1 MRCNNCGHVNEDDV
15 RFCIM
20 CGQPIESKGQPE
32 GAPRPSST
40 EPDSGR
46 GDIRSDYYTP
56 APTQSPSVQGHQ
68 PPAPYSGFIQGHQ
81 SSTPYSG
88 SVQTGYPVG
97 APPPQPGYRPP
108 MQPQSP
114 MTSSPSYGQVSS
126 QDGWQKSSP
135 SVKPPRKKKKKGLII
150 GLSILSVLI
159 ALVAA
164 FLIYSL
170 PLRPEVRLEGIRQ
183 TLDGTISKLSLQ
195 AKSNQMIREIRYAL
209 NPSDPTDPDAYKILD
224 NIDGGIFEKT
234 GILPKLSLDRKIN
247 KSSQERGPWA
257 RSDAN
262 AKIGNHTLYITLKTM
277 FGTSD
282 PIPFNLHYA
291 SGISS
296 PPDRS
301 KIRIGKSGDFDSLS
315 NELLISLTMDSDRSI
330 AEQLASE
337 TGGKIVGEIP
347 SILRY
352 QIRYDKV
359 SSAELDAILETLR
372 AHPSVEIAQYN
383 YVYKRSEAQFYTN
396 DAKLDSWD
404 INNPDGNNWG
414 LEVIRAPLVWK
425 DLDGFT
431 PISIGVADG
440 GIEYDHEDLGIDRSK
455 IYLFPTYTMETLED
469 LELYYTKS
477 DKSPGSRYYRLK
489 EHGTHVT
496 GIISELGD
504 NGIGA
509 TGVNWNTVPY
519 FYHYWHMSVNE
530 DTGEL
535 DLWNVTTSFELEVT
549 LTTLV
554 EQGCRVINF
563 SVGDSDPSEPDGKDE
578 LIETQAYGDLCLR
591 LESLGYDF
599 LVFKAAGNEGMDA
612 ADFEMNRIMMGTDPG
627 RRHTVMVASIENTP
641 IDFDKG
647 VDDRIKYAYRMP
659 DYSNYGTLI
668 DIAAPGSDIFSTVP
682 GQGYDFKSGTSM
694 ASPMAAGVASLIYGA
709 HPEYYAS
716 QVKAILMER
725 TDTFTTDGT
734 NIIPVVNA
742 ALSADYAKTGDTPLL
757 PPGQVIPNPAVTPYP
772 GPPQPTKPGEPGVFQ
787 FPGHTPFRG
796 ESGKGGF
803 TGFVCDADSK
813 SEIALF
819 TLYLTDHNGELVTLD
834 YTYPYPASYDAQKMG
849 EFFTRVLAEDGQD
862 TTVADLVIEAI
873 GYKTYEVPPFTVRG
887 GEVTDL
893 GKIYLEPESEDVV
906 RIPGHTPFT
915 PRDGWGGFVGFVYD
929 DETKTPIS
937 DFWIEVSYR
946 DFDTGEPEHYTF
958 EYTFPPAE
966 GKYAQLQGEYMI
978 LVDVQGT
985 EGDVEDLTVHA
996 DGYVSVYLGDF
1007 NIKEGLFTD
1016 AGVVYL
1022 KREGTSPGPE
1032 PQPQPVEPDPDD
1044 GVIRIPGHTPFTPRE
1059 GCGGFAG
1066 FVYDAVTKKPIPSFS
1081 FVDLTWLD
1089 GSPADYEDT
1098 YFDWPY
1104 PDDMLAQIEG
1114 EFIFWVGT
1122 LGESSGTMEPFTI
1135 EADGYVSVYVDSFV
1149 VKEGAVT
1156 DLGVFYLQPLGSELN
1171 EGEIAVILEWGPA
1184 PEDLDLHVTAPI
1196 ESYGRPFHLFAF
1208 SDYVYYGNPDYPDA
1222 WVEADS
1228 DLGYGPEA
1236 VILSSPEKDVVYTV
1250 YVHDFTNT
1258 AKQRGSYALANSD
1271 ATVLVYFEGDSEPIS
1286 FDVPYQEGTLWK
1298 VCEIRNGKVTPI
1310 NTMSY
1315 EGRPLNI
1322 GTN

>member
-1 MRCNNCGHVNEDDV
+1 
-15 RFCIM
+15 
-20 CGQPIESKGQPE
+20 
-32 GAPRPSST
+32 
-40 EPDSGR
+40 
-46 GDIRSDYYTP
+46 
-56 APTQSPSVQGHQ
+56 
-68 PPAPYSGFIQGHQ
+68 
-81 SSTPYSG
+81 
-88 SVQTGYPVG
+88 
-97 APPPQPGYRPP
+97 
-108 MQPQSP
+108 
-114 MTSSPSYGQVSS
+114 
-126 QDGWQKSSP
+126 
-135 SVKPPRKKKKKGLII
+135 
-150 GLSILSVLI
+150 
-159 ALVAA
+159 
-164 FLIYSL
+164 
-170 PLRPEVRLEGIRQ
+170 
-183 TLDGTISKLSLQ
+183 
-195 AKSNQMIREIRYAL
+195 
-209 NPSDPTDPDAYKILD
+209 
-224 NIDGGIFEKT
+224 
-234 GILPKLSLDRKIN
+234 
-247 KSSQERGPWA
+247 
-257 RSDAN
+257 
-262 AKIGNHTLYITLKTM
+262 
-277 FGTSD
+277 
-282 PIPFNLHYA
+282 
-291 SGISS
+291 
-296 PPDRS
+296 
-301 KIRIGKSGDFDSLS
+301 
-315 NELLISLTMDSDRSI
+315 
-330 AEQLASE
+330 
-337 TGGKIVGEIP
+337 
-347 SILRY
+347 
-352 QIRYDKV
+352 
-359 SSAELDAILETLR
+359 
-372 AHPSVEIAQYN
+372 
-383 YVYKRSEAQFYTN
+383 
-396 DAKLDSWD
+396 
-404 INNPDGNNWG
+404 
-414 LEVIRAPLVWK
+414 
-425 DLDGFT
+425 
-431 PISIGVADG
+431 
-440 GIEYDHEDLGIDRSK
+440 
-455 IYLFPTYTMETLED
+455 
-469 LELYYTKS
+469 
-477 DKSPGSRYYRLK
+477 
-489 EHGTHVT
+489 
-496 GIISELGD
+496 
-504 NGIGA
+504 
-509 TGVNWNTVPY
+509 
-519 FYHYWHMSVNE
+519 
-530 DTGEL
+530 
-535 DLWNVTTSFELEVT
+535 
-549 LTTLV
+549 
-554 EQGCRVINF
+554 
-563 SVGDSDPSEPDGKDE
+563 
-578 LIETQAYGDLCLR
+578 
-591 LESLGYDF
+591 
-599 LVFKAAGNEGMDA
+599 
-612 ADFEMNRIMMGTDPG
+612 
-627 RRHTVMVASIENTP
+627 
-641 IDFDKG
+641 
-647 VDDRIKYAYRMP
+647 
-659 DYSNYGTLI
+659 
-668 DIAAPGSDIFSTVP
+668 
-682 GQGYDFKSGTSM
+682 
-694 ASPMAAGVASLIYGA
+694 
-709 HPEYYAS
+709 
-716 QVKAILMER
+716 
-725 TDTFTTDGT
+725 
-734 NIIPVVNA
+734 
-742 ALSADYAKTGDTPLL
+742 
-757 PPGQVIPNPAVTPYP
+757 
-772 GPPQPTKPGEPGVFQ
+772 
-787 FPGHTPFRG
+787 
-796 ESGKGGF
+796 
-803 TGFVCDADSK
+803 
-813 SEIALF
+813 
-819 TLYLTDHNGELVTLD
+819 
-834 YTYPYPASYDAQKMG
+834 
-849 EFFTRVLAEDGQD
+849 
-862 TTVADLVIEAI
+862 VIEAI